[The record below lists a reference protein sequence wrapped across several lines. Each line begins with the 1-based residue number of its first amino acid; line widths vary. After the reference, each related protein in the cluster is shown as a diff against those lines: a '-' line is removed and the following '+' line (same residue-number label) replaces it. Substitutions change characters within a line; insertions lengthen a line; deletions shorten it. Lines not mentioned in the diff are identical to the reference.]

1 MLPRV
6 ATTTGTAQPT
16 PAPAAGASVDAAVRP
31 QLSAAALANLRAEVV
46 LRLIE
51 TLLKHMPRTGVP
63 SPNRD
68 LLETLLA
75 VLKTLPGREGE
86 SGRKLADLIAK
97 LPPEMRPAVE
107 KLISTVLSAVPTRTL
122 VEIVRNPNGPE
133 AQKLATLLATNLT
146 AQDNHTTEGHAAS
159 GQTAQQKP
167 VALTAQQLAV
177 VGRHS
182 LQQAAQMAQLLTG
195 DARSLQVMLKRIF
208 DFDGANKP
216 NIANTRTADIPATA
230 AKPATAVESKATE
243 TTAKT
248 EGAEKHATA
257 KTDTAGKTELRI
269 AAAIRTALIG
279 STPMAEKAET
289 PATTLKTA
297 FAEPTQQVEE
307 TPAFQRTSETRP
319 AATVPAA
326 ALADDQPASE
336 ADETI
341 LADPAGSEKTET
353 AASTTAKR
361 EDLPGRTPL
370 ANATGQAP
378 AHSVLEAVTR
388 DLPPALLTEAVV
400 HLVENLS
407 PEEATFLRTLLE
419 RPLDLVMPPEG
430 DVPETPP
437 PLTEET
443 LADAVATAEQDAEMA
458 TADLPE
464 EAPRAR
470 PDPGQTASVPARQT
484 QIVTEE
490 TRPAQRLAE
499 NGIAQAQ
506 AAAQPDLAL
515 PTAIAVRE
523 GVPLAFVPYLPAEE
537 DLEWSENR
545 EADEDEASDED
556 GTPDNQDGGEKDADD
571 AAGESDEPETPE
583 MARRREK
590 TAEMVG
596 VIEPGLVFYQK
607 LGGYWT

>member
-6 ATTTGTAQPT
+6 APTTGTTQPT

-31 QLSAAALANLRAEVV
+31 PTSAAALANLRAEVV

-68 LLETLLA
+68 LLETLLT

-107 KLISTVLSAVPTRTL
+107 KLISTVLSSLPTRTL

-159 GQTAQQKP
+159 GQSTQQKP
-167 VALTAQQLAV
+167 AALTAQQLAV

-182 LQQAAQMAQLLTG
+182 LQQAAQMAQLLSG
-195 DARSLQVMLKRIF
+195 DARSLQAMLKRIF
-208 DFDGANKP
+208 DFDGGSKP
-216 NIANTRTADIPATA
+216 NSANTRAADISGTA
-230 AKPATAVESKATE
+230 AKPAAESKAAE

-248 EGAEKHATA
+248 EGADKQATT

-269 AAAIRTALIG
+269 AAAIRTALVG
-279 STPMAEKAET
+279 STPIAERAET
-289 PATTLKTA
+289 PTTILKTE
-297 FAEPTQQVEE
+297 FAEPAHEVEE
-307 TPAFQRTSETRP
+307 TPALPRTSETRP
-319 AATVPAA
+319 SATVPVA
-326 ALADDQPASE
+326 ALADDQPALE
-336 ADETI
+336 AHET
-341 LADPAGSEKTET
+341 APDDPAISAETEM
-353 AASTTAKR
+353 AASATVKR
-361 EDLPGRTPL
+361 EDVPGRTPL
-370 ANATGQAP
+370 ANAAGQAL
-378 AHSVLEAVTR
+378 ARSVLEAVTR

-419 RPLDLVMPPEG
+419 RPLDFVIPTEG
-430 DVPETPP
+430 DVTETAP
-437 PLTEET
+437 PLTEEA
-443 LADAVATAEQDAEMA
+443 LAEAVATAEQDAEMA
-458 TADLPE
+458 SADLPE
-464 EAPRAR
+464 EAVRAR
-470 PDPGQTASVPARQT
+470 TDPSQTASVPARQT
-484 QIVTEE
+484 QVLAEE
-490 TRPAQRLAE
+490 ARPAQRLAE

-506 AAAQPDLAL
+506 AAVQPDLTL
-515 PTAIAVRE
+515 PTVVARE

-545 EADEDEASDED
+545 DADEDEATDED
-556 GTPDNQDGGEKDADD
+556 GAADDQDGGEKNADD
-571 AAGESDEPETPE
+571 TAGEGDEPETPD

-607 LGGYWT
+607 LGDYWT

>member
-6 ATTTGTAQPT
+6 ATTSGTTQPT
-16 PAPAAGASVDAAVRP
+16 PASAAGASVDAAVKP

-51 TLLKHMPRTGVP
+51 TLLKHMPRAGVP

-68 LLETLLA
+68 LLETLLS
-75 VLKTLPGREGE
+75 VLKTLPDREGE

-107 KLISTVLSAVPTRTL
+107 KLISTVLSALPTRTL

-167 VALTAQQLAV
+167 AALTAQQLAV

-182 LQQAAQMAQLLTG
+182 LQQAAQMAQLLSG
-195 DARSLQVMLKRIF
+195 DARSLQAMLKRIF
-208 DFDGANKP
+208 DFDGGNKP
-216 NIANTRTADIPATA
+216 NIANTRAADIPATA
-230 AKPATAVESKATE
+230 AKSATALESKAVE

-248 EGAEKHATA
+248 EGAEKQPTT
-257 KTDTAGKTELRI
+257 KTDTAGRTELRI

-279 STPMAEKAET
+279 SSQTAERVEAPTIISKTELAQPTHEAEQT
-289 PATTLKTA
+289 PAL
-297 FAEPTQQVEE
+297 P
-307 TPAFQRTSETRP
+307 RTSETRP
-319 AATVPAA
+319 SGTVPAA
-326 ALADDQPASE
+326 ALADEQLAPE
-336 ADETI
+336 TDETV
-341 LADPAGSEKTET
+341 LADAAGSAETET
-353 AASTTAKR
+353 STTTTR
-361 EDLPGRTPL
+361 EDVPGRAPL
-370 ANATGQAP
+370 ANTAGQAL
-378 AHSVLEAVTR
+378 ARSVLEAVTR

-419 RPLDLVMPPEG
+419 RPLDFVMPPEG
-430 DVPETPP
+430 DVTETAP
-437 PLTEET
+437 PLTEEA
-443 LADAVATAEQDAEMA
+443 LAEAVATAEQDAEMA
-458 TADLPE
+458 SADLPE
-464 EAPRAR
+464 EAARAK

-484 QIVTEE
+484 QVLAEE
-490 TRPAQRLAE
+490 ARPPQRLAE
-499 NGIAQAQ
+499 NGIAQTQ

-515 PTAIAVRE
+515 PTAIAVRD
-523 GVPLAFVPYLPAEE
+523 GIPLAFVPYLPAEE
-537 DLEWSENR
+537 DLEWSESR
-545 EADEDEASDED
+545 DADEDEETDED
-556 GTPDNQDGGEKDADD
+556 GAADDQDSGEKSADD
-571 AAGESDEPETPE
+571 AAGEGDEPETPE

-607 LGGYWT
+607 LGDYWT